1 MMTDYDIGSIVCYE
15 DASGSMSFHLVYDI
29 QLDNKGQPLCH
40 LFLLYKKNS
49 ADAFFGHLSAA
60 ANAKHTLTYL
70 IKNPKTFQ
78 DSAFARAYHQIKPQ
92 GNLQRFET
100 VSTLTQYIADNQHL
114 TDDTLQDFEKLLA
127 LETHLRRL
135 HTQFPKT
142 IDIPHIGL

>member
-1 MMTDYDIGSIVCYE
+1 MTDYDIGSIVCYE
-15 DASGSMSFHLVYDI
+15 DLMGGMSFHLVYDI
-29 QLDNKGQPLCH
+29 QTDNRGEPLCY

-49 ADAFFGHLSAA
+49 ADAFFEHLSAA

-78 DSAFARAYHQIKPQ
+78 DSSFARAYHQIKTQ
-92 GNLQRFET
+92 RNLQLFDS
-100 VSTLTQYIADNQHL
+100 VFTLTQYIADNRHL
-114 TDDTLQDFEKLLA
+114 ADDQLRDFEKLLA